1 MVKSA
6 LPNSNIPIGYS
17 ADGSPVFVSKEWW
30 AYELA
35 EHNRTGGNSTDKIA
49 DTVTTLVQA
58 QTDIADA
65 TASGLFQ
72 VTQGSTSAGALAT
85 ILLQVK
91 TSLADP
97 LHTASIKLSALA
109 AGASRIEL
117 AATTISIDGTLL
129 ANGAILS
136 THIGTE
142 QVGTTNIAGSAVTTS
157 TLAAAAACAHAK
169 EDFSG
174 VTSVNDTSSH
184 NLNSGLAITLTG
196 AATELDLN
204 VIVHNSDGGDHAIQV
219 QILKDGSLLKAWPAS
234 GTEGFT
240 AQHTGYTTFH
250 FTWHDSDT
258 GSHTYIAQWAN
269 TGATTTLT
277 AEGTLRIDEIKR

>member
-6 LPNSNIPIGYS
+6 LPSPNALI
-17 ADGSPVFVSKEWW
+17 ADENGTITDTWW
-30 AYELA
+30 KYFLA

-49 DTVTTLVQA
+49 DTITTLVQA

-72 VTQGSTSAGALAT
+72 VTQGSTSAGATAT
-85 ILLQVK
+85 ILFQVR

-97 LHTASIKLSALA
+97 LHTASFKMSTLA

-117 AATTISIDGTLL
+117 AASEIDIDGTLL
-129 ANGAILS
+129 VNGAILS
-136 THIGTE
+136 THIGTG
-142 QVGTTNIAGSAVTTS
+142 QVATGNIASSAVTTATMAS
-157 TLAAAAACAHAK
+157 AAACAHAK

-184 NLNSGLAITLTG
+184 NLNTGLAITLTG
-196 AATELDLN
+196 ASTELDLN
-204 VIVHNSDGGDHAIQV
+204 LIVHNSDGGDHAIQV
-219 QILKDGSLLKAWPAS
+219 QILKDGSPLKTWPAS

-240 AQHTGYTTFH
+240 CQHTGYTTLH

-258 GSHTYIAQWAN
+258 GSHTYTAQWGN
-269 TGATTTLT
+269 TVATTVLT